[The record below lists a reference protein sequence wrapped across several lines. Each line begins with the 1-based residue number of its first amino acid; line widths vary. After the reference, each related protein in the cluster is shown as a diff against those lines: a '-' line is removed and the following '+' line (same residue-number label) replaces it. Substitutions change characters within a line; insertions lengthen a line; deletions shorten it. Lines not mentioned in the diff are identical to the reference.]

1 MTFFQYRDIILNENK
16 NDWQTLIMNQKTAI
30 AVFISVLIIV
40 SGIIVYSFLETEK
53 NETTTVIRIG
63 SEATEVVSTE
73 SYIQASNAKIT
84 VTTKKNITTQV
95 SVQAVTEPLMININ
109 TAQKE
114 DFMRLSGIGDTIADE
129 IISFRTANS
138 GFNNIEELMCVSGIG
153 EAKFSQIK
161 DYVFVENPF
170 YPQPETETEPE
181 FVPDD
186 IIEDISDEEFI
197 EPTEEAHELTLEE
210 VAPIN
215 INTAEIDE
223 LMLLPYVDEDIAERI
238 IALRNEITVF
248 NNVYEILLVEGL
260 SKSQCSEIMEYITVE

>member
-1 MTFFQYRDIILNENK
+1 
-16 NDWQTLIMNQKTAI
+16 MNQKTAI

-40 SGIIVYSFLETEK
+40 SGIIVYVFLETEK
-53 NETTTVIRIG
+53 KETTTVIRIG
-63 SEATEVVSTE
+63 SDVSEAVRYETNSATNVIQTKVTGTTKSVNT
-73 SYIQASNAKIT
+73 QAS
-84 VTTKKNITTQV
+84 
-95 SVQAVTEPLMININ
+95 SQAVTEPLMININ

-114 DFMRLSGIGDTIADE
+114 DFMLLSGIGDAIADE

-161 DYVFVENPF
+161 DYIFVENPV
-170 YPQPETETEPE
+170 YPQPETEPATEPE
-181 FVPDD
+181 IAPDD

-210 VAPIN
+210 IAPIN

-223 LMLLPYVDEDIAERI
+223 LMLLPYVDEEIAERI
-238 IALRNEITVF
+238 IALRYEITVF
-248 NNVYEILLVEGL
+248 HNVYEILLVEGL
-260 SKSQCSEIMEYITVE
+260 SKSQCSEIIEYITVE